1 MTLRIRPAADADL
14 PAMRSLLLADAQ
26 ARAATDAALWPV
38 AATAVEKIDAAVTPV
53 LSGAELPFYQSW
65 LVAEVGG
72 AICGLA
78 HVILLPVP
86 PIYAGAFGPPGLIM
100 EDCYVAPD
108 APDGTDAA
116 LLEAAEADLIAEGAQ
131 ILLTS
136 SVTGGAWEPAI
147 AARGYVPLTAYLARS
162 GLRAPGPE
170 LEVRAASAEDV
181 PAIVGLSA
189 EHRQVLV
196 DLEPFWEPHPE
207 ADPRFGAWMTKSLS
221 LTDRDMVVS
230 GAAEVAGYAISHP
243 ATPLHFPPAHD
254 ITAIGV
260 IDDYYHREFHDP
272 EARQGSGAAALLRV
286 AEAARQ
292 ARGGAAV
299 LVVCPSAWASK
310 IAVLEGEGY
319 RTAITWH
326 IRRPG

>member
-1 MTLRIRPAADADL
+1 MEADL

-26 ARAATDAALWPV
+26 ARAAVDAALWPV
-38 AATAVEKIDAAVTPV
+38 AETAAEKIAAALRPV

-65 LVAEVGG
+65 LVAEAGG

-78 HVILLPVP
+78 HGILLPVP

-108 APDGTDAA
+108 APEGTDAA
-116 LLEAAEADLIAEGAQ
+116 LLAAAEADLIAAGAQ

-162 GLRAPGPE
+162 GLRAPEPAPE
-170 LEVRAASAEDV
+170 LRPARAEDV

-221 LTDRDMVVS
+221 LTDRDMVVT
-230 GAAEVAGYAISHP
+230 GAEEVVGYAISHP

-272 EARQGSGAAALLRV
+272 AARQGTGAAALLRA

-299 LVVCPSAWASK
+299 LVVCPSDWASK